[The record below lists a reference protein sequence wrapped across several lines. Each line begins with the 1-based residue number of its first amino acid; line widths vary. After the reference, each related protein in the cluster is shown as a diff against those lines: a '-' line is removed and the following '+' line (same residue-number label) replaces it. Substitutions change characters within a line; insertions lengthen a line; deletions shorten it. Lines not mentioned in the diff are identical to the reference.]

1 MTKGL
6 FQGLTACAL
15 AIGMALPLS
24 ADIKIKTKTQ
34 TMGYAAENTV
44 YIKGARERTELGA
57 IMGMKTGL
65 ITILQCDKDRSIQ
78 LNPANKTYMIIPLDV
93 DEKPSATTA
102 PGEKNGKSKPDQEET
117 PVRHGGVVTM
127 NMSSADTGER
137 KKMFGYTARHVKSSM
152 SMDASP
158 DACAKADVKVE
169 NDGWYAD
176 ISPSLV
182 CRTRLRPSGPM
193 GMSGERGG
201 CQDTYR
207 FHGSGFANTGYPL
220 KQTSTIQNGSGN
232 FTTSVEVTEL
242 STATIDPSL
251 FEIPDGYTEARSYS
265 DLIGN
270 ISMASIPG
278 GAVNGQERA
287 ETSTPTT
294 SSAQLP
300 RKDPDIDRIGVPLV
314 KKETSEKIDPEQARQ
329 FLIRTLRNAG
339 LDPVP
344 VDGKTPAELEADAR
358 SKDCDYILYTD
369 VTNVKGRSAGA
380 KVGGFFGVGS
390 GKPATFDVS
399 LAYQLKTPGES
410 KTLLD
415 STEEVREGATAGQG
429 VGWALEGAVRA
440 TLNYIRLQ

>member
-1 MTKGL
+1 M
-6 FQGLTACAL
+6 ACAL
-15 AIGMALPLS
+15 AAGMALPLS
-24 ADIKIKTKTQ
+24 ADIRIKTKTQ
-34 TMGYAAENTV
+34 TMGYAGENTV
-44 YIKGARERTELGA
+44 YIKGARERTEMGA

-78 LNPANKTYMIIPLDV
+78 LNPANKTYMIVPLDV
-93 DEKPSATTA
+93 EEKTRATPA
-102 PGEKNGKSKPDQEET
+102 SEEKSKSETAQDQ
-117 PVRHGGVVTM
+117 PQAARRGGVVTM
-127 NMSSADTGER
+127 NMSSVDTGER
-137 KKMFGYTARHVKSSM
+137 KKMFGYTARHVKTSM

-169 NDGWYAD
+169 SDGWYAD

-182 CRTRLRPSGPM
+182 CRTHMRPSGPM

-220 KQTSTIQNGSGN
+220 RQTTTIQSGSGN
-232 FTTSVEVTEL
+232 FTTSVEVTDL
-242 STATIDPSL
+242 SIAAIDAAL
-251 FEIPDGYTEARSYS
+251 FEIPDGYTEAKSYS

-270 ISMASIPG
+270 ISMASVL
-278 GAVNGQERA
+278 GAAVKGQTSEGA
-287 ETSTPTT
+287 STPTT
-294 SSAQLP
+294 SATKLP
-300 RKDPDIDRIGVPLV
+300 RKDPDIDRIGVLLV

-329 FLIRTLRNAG
+329 FLIQTLKNAA

-344 VDGKTPAELEADAR
+344 VDGKTPAEQEADAR

-369 VTNVKGRSAGA
+369 ITSVKGRSAGA

-390 GKPATFDVS
+390 GKPAVFDVS

-410 KTLLD
+410 KALLD
-415 STEEVREGATAGQG
+415 STEESREGATPGQG
-429 VGWALEGAVRA
+429 VGWALERAVRA
-440 TLNYIRLQ
+440 TLNYIRQQ